1 MGHVTSN
8 YRDGWFAIEH
18 CLNCGK
24 EGDELEGSACKPL
37 AVDCPI
43 CGHNIF
49 AKEICKNCQELANLL
64 DRSLTSKTIGTKSY
78 PLGFT

>member
-1 MGHVTSN
+1 MHRISS
-8 YRDGWFAIEH
+8 YKDGYKIVPF

-24 EGDELEGSACKPL
+24 EAIELSEPCEPL

-49 AKEICKNCQELANLL
+49 AKEICKNCQKIREKWQSAVDKQN
-64 DRSLTSKTIGTKSY
+64 DRN
-78 PLGFT
+78 